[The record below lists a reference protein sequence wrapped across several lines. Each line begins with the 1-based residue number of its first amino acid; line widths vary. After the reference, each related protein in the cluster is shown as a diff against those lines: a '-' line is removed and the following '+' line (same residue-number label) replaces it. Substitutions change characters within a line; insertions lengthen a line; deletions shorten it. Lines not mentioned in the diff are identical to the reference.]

1 MAIQFYVPDTEP
13 KKVIWLNNLSQ
24 KLSEPGS
31 TEPTRGEDL
40 GLSAA
45 EVTQT
50 GKDAAMYAFCI
61 SNQENF
67 KGEKQE
73 RTEYKNLAA
82 SGPEGVPMAAYPV
95 STPVSPPEAVP
106 QGIFKRVTQ
115 LVGRIKKAANY
126 STTIGEDLRIIGD
139 EDTFDP
145 ATFKPGLT
153 VENTQQGRLLKFEK
167 ENTDGVNVYSR
178 EKGQTVW
185 TLLGRDNFSP
195 YLDARI
201 FARPTALEY
210 KVTSVIQDEEIGVDS
225 DIVEITT
232 EG

>member
-1 MAIQFYVPDTEP
+1 MAKQFYVPDTEA

-31 TEPTRGEDL
+31 PGTTRGEDL
-40 GLSAA
+40 GLSAT
-45 EVTQT
+45 EVSQT
-50 GKDAAMYAFCI
+50 DADAAMYDFCI

-73 RTEYKNLAA
+73 RTNYKNLAA
-82 SGPEGVPMAAYPV
+82 TGQEGVPMDPYPV

-106 QGIFKRVTQ
+106 QGIFKRVTE
-115 LVGRIKKAANY
+115 LVGRIKKDADY
-126 STTIGEDLRIIGD
+126 TTAIGEDLRIIGD

-167 ENTDGVNVYSR
+167 ENTDGVNVYGR

-185 TLLGRDNFSP
+185 SLLARDNFSP

-201 FARPTALEY
+201 FSQPTALEY

>member
-1 MAIQFYVPDTEP
+1 MAKDHYLPNREP
-13 KKVIWLNNLSQ
+13 EKVIWLNNLSQ

-31 TEPTRGEDL
+31 PGTTRGDDL
-40 GLSAA
+40 GLSAT

-50 GKDAAMYAFCI
+50 AADAAMYAFCI

-67 KGEKQE
+67 KGEKEE
-73 RTEYKNLAA
+73 RTDYKNLAA
-82 SGPEGVPMAAYPV
+82 LGEEGVPMDDYPA

-106 QGIFKRVTQ
+106 QGIFRRIPE
-115 LVGRIKKAANY
+115 LVARIKANANY
-126 STTIGEDLRIIGD
+126 TTPIGEDLRIIGD
-139 EDTFDP
+139 EDSFDP

-167 ENTDGVNVYSR
+167 SETDGVNVYSR
-178 EKGQTVW
+178 EEGEGTW
-185 TLLGRDNFSP
+185 ILLARDNFSP

-201 FARPTALEY
+201 FAQPTALEY
-210 KVTSVIQDEEIGVDS
+210 KVTAVIQDEEVGVDS
-225 DIVEITT
+225 DTVNITT